1 MVRLVLLL
9 LMIGALTIFVVQNAV
24 PAMPLTFLG
33 MKTVGIPLG
42 IWVVGAIAAG
52 ALTTFLF
59 SILFNLSGSVAAS
72 RARRTAAKGNATQA
86 RTGGGGPSWSPPPW
100 TGGWKAAEEPQDS
113 TRASRRTG
121 GDDDW
126 GQGRTEAWDDWGTSS
141 DAYTPPQST
150 QSSTAYRPYQSTEQ
164 SYDAPAQEQRFEQ
177 RTYEEPVY
185 EEPAYEERDE
195 WDDWEEPE
203 PEQDRGGRS
212 QPEEPPPKK
221 IVEVNRAPASRSQ
234 SGTVYSYTYRPSDEE
249 APPRKESIYDAEF
262 RVIMPPQ
269 EPPPEEPTPPSPAT
283 SADEWDDW
291 EEDVNPENRD
301 KPNDPK

>member
-9 LMIGALTIFVVQNAV
+9 LVIGALTIFVVQNAV
-24 PAMPLTFLG
+24 PAMPLAFLG
-33 MKTVGIPLG
+33 MKTVAIPLG

-59 SILFNLSGSVAAS
+59 SVLFNLSGSVAAS
-72 RARRTAAKGNATQA
+72 RARRAAAPRGGATQQKA
-86 RTGGGGPSWSPPPW
+86 GGGGPSWTPPSW

-113 TRASRRTG
+113 TRASRRVSN
-121 GDDDW
+121 DDDW
-126 GQGRTEAWDDWGTSS
+126 GQGRTEEWDDWGTSS
-141 DAYTPPQST
+141 GSYTPSQPT
-150 QSSTAYRPYQSTEQ
+150 QNTAYRPYESTDQ
-164 SYDAPAQEQRFEQ
+164 SYDLPTDERRFEQ
-177 RTYEEPVY
+177 RPY

-195 WDDWEEPE
+195 WDDWEEEQPE
-203 PEQDRGGRS
+203 PDTRGRS

-221 IVEVNRAPASRSQ
+221 IVEVNRSPATRSQ

-249 APPRKESIYDAEF
+249 SPPRKESIYDAEF

-269 EPPPEEPTPPSPAT
+269 ESPPPEEPTPAPAA

-291 EEDVNPENRD
+291 EEDEKSENRD
-301 KPNDPK
+301 KPNDPR